1 MSESV
6 CARVSERVMKVLLGS
21 RPDATLDC
29 FTGFTNFIFTQ
40 SDLSFTSSDR
50 FSVFNSSA
58 RTAFQFKSN
67 VFLRQNLATVF
78 VSAPLVFFFF
88 FFVQSTPGK
97 KQKSVFSKVSYC
109 FFMRQVKKW
118 ACVLC
123 LSSSRYTTRRRADMR
138 KTSRQL

>member
-88 FFVQSTPGK
+88 FSFNQLPEK
-97 KQKSVFSKVSYC
+97 NRKACFPKSHIVS
-109 FFMRQVKKW
+109 
-118 ACVLC
+118 L
-123 LSSSRYTTRRRADMR
+123 
-138 KTSRQL
+138 